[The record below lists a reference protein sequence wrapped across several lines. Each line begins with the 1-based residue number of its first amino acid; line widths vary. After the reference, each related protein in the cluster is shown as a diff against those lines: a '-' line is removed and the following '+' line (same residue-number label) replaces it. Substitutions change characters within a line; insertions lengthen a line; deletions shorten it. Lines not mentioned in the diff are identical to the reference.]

1 MTPSILCAVDAVTW
15 SAVEASWTTML
26 DWGQRCRIHFEKDSC
41 RRISEFERS
50 RDTAASLGPTTDIL
64 VSAALEYQSISLP
77 TSLHDTDIT
86 IVSKAL
92 TMIRR
97 KPTAIAITPDD
108 LTIFEEERLRKLER
122 ENNGRE
128 SAQNGIRVNFD
139 PSDELKPLPGDKAR
153 IVRSREER
161 IGIGQRT

>member
-1 MTPSILCAVDAVTW
+1 
-15 SAVEASWTTML
+15 
-26 DWGQRCRIHFEKDSC
+26 
-41 RRISEFERS
+41 
-50 RDTAASLGPTTDIL
+50 
-64 VSAALEYQSISLP
+64 
-77 TSLHDTDIT
+77 
-86 IVSKAL
+86 
-92 TMIRR
+92 MIRR